1 MAEDFC
7 RIINAEC
14 ERYGKWKL
22 HCDTCEV
29 HQNEMK
35 KVSDII
41 NHPAHYT
48 QGGIEC
54 IDAMVSAFG
63 AEAVKSYCKIN
74 AFKYV
79 WRTDHKNGREDIEK
93 AVWYLKKY
101 LELDDPDNKKT
112 VTYGDNAVVDT
123 EG

>member
-14 ERYGKWKL
+14 ERNGIWKL

-93 AVWYLKKY
+93 AIWYLKKY
-101 LELDDPDNKKT
+101 IELDTDSEKT